1 MAVLGRDRSVSSA
14 VDPPQRLPHQVH
26 THQVH
31 THQVHT
37 AVVASSAQLLAS
49 LGFEAGDTQVL
60 ALAQHDGDDLLA
72 TLERHRHRLGGLHTL
87 VLAAPCVPEG
97 LQIGATLTTASS
109 ILRRRRRWRLAL
121 PAGLA
126 RLDLF
131 VTAGSCQPELAHCLA
146 LVSGAEVRLAEPLR
160 PLALT
165 TVADGAMRSQQARNQ
180 ITSFRRLSA

>member
-1 MAVLGRDRSVSSA
+1 MAVLGRDRSISSA
-14 VDPPQRLPHQVH
+14 VDPPQQLPHQAH

-31 THQVHT
+31 THLVHT
-37 AVVASSAQLLAS
+37 AVVASAQLLAS

-180 ITSFRRLSA
+180 ITSFQRLGA